1 MKAVSAP
8 VTPVLLNAFMAVQ
21 GKPTPLQWRAWECLA
36 ENPHALISSPT
47 GSGKTWAALLPIFS
61 DINPNPT
68 DSTLALWI
76 SPLKALVSDT
86 ATRISQFAELLRCQ
100 NSSLA
105 RIRVSARTGDIPAS
119 QRSRDRAHPPHIW
132 CVTPESLAIWLTI
145 PAMVNRLKNVR
156 WLVVDEI
163 HSVAASRRGA
173 DLALSLER
181 LEERLENPP
190 RRIGISAT
198 CHPLAAAGRFLF
210 GPGRPFAT
218 VECADDSPL
227 ELKVEHL
234 PHEFDT
240 TKTILERI
248 FKELDHHQ
256 TTIVF
261 TRTRASAER
270 LAWTCRKERPAL
282 PVGIHH
288 GSLAPEIRRETETRL
303 RAGHLRLV
311 FSSTSL
317 ELGMD
322 IGAIGLVVLVHP
334 SGEVVR
340 LLQRIGRSGRGP
352 GKTRQGLVLAANPSE
367 LLEAVVTA
375 TAGREGATEA
385 LMPIGVCEDVL
396 CQHLMA
402 EAMLGS
408 CRLES
413 FLEVARRTGPYQELE
428 ASVFLECL
436 AYLRGELGNQQSL
449 VPRLRLL
456 PDGRHVIAR
465 PRMKYQLRQSL
476 GAISATASR
485 KVMLRDS
492 TSDRVMG
499 EVEPA
504 YADALRAGDRFLLE
518 GKCVQV
524 ARLSG
529 PDVEVV
535 EASRMASPPRWTG
548 EPLPLSPLL
557 ASHLQAL
564 RDEAARIIA
573 ENPSLLASWLEKRH
587 QLPPKES
594 SFLAEYFISQECHGE
609 IPHANCLIAEISP
622 CGDEWLLAMHT
633 PLNRAGNEAIARLV
647 ARRLSRNRRAAG
659 QSMVADLGLA
669 FRLEHPPGQPAE
681 WLRIILKPE
690 NALADLEEAVAPS
703 DLVRRRFQEIAV
715 TALMTPRLPPKNKG
729 SRSPKVGGGGWVARR
744 LYDQCL
750 RRAPGF
756 ILARQALR
764 EILTTWIDAAAALAW
779 LERVACL
786 PAKVRWLPCP
796 SPFIRH
802 WTQLGQG
809 PELAPES
816 PEDALKNLRNK
827 IMGVSA

>member
-1 MKAVSAP
+1 MNAVSAP
-8 VTPVLLNAFMAVQ
+8 VTPVLLDAFMAAQ
-21 GKPTPLQWRAWECLA
+21 GKPTPLQCRAWECLA
-36 ENPHALISSPT
+36 KHPHALISSPT
-47 GSGKTWAALLPIFS
+47 GSGKTWAALLPILS
-61 DINPNPT
+61 DIGRNPSNY
-68 DSTLALWI
+68 TLALWI

-86 ATRISQFAELLRCQ
+86 ATRISQFADLLRCH
-100 NSSLA
+100 NPSLA
-105 RIRVSARTGDIPAS
+105 KIRVSARTGDIPAS

-145 PAMVNRLKNVR
+145 PAMVNRLKDVR

-181 LEERLENPP
+181 LEDRLVKPP

-210 GPGRPFAT
+210 GPGRQFVS
-218 VECADDSPL
+218 VESADSSPL
-227 ELKVEHL
+227 KLKVEYL

-240 TKTILERI
+240 IKHILNRI

-256 TTIVF
+256 TIIVF

-270 LAWTCRKERPAL
+270 LAWACHKEKPGL

-288 GSLAPEIRRETETRL
+288 GSLAPEVRRETETRL
-303 RAGHLRLV
+303 RAGQLRLV

-352 GKTRQGLVLAANPSE
+352 GNTRQGLVLTANPSE

-385 LMPIGVCEDVL
+385 LVPIGVCEDVL

-402 EAMLGS
+402 EAMLGR

-413 FLEVARRTGPYQELE
+413 FLQVARRTGPYQDLE

-449 VPRLRLL
+449 VSRLRLL

-465 PRMKYQLRQSL
+465 PRTKYQLRQSL

-485 KVMLRDS
+485 KVMLRDHS
-492 TSDRVMG
+492 SERVMG

-524 ARLSG
+524 SRLSG
-529 PDVEVV
+529 PDVEVI
-535 EASRMASPPRWTG
+535 EASRLASPPRWTG

-557 ASHLQAL
+557 ASHLQTL
-564 RDEAARIIA
+564 REEAARIIA
-573 ENPSLLASWLEKRH
+573 ENPSLLESWLAQRH
-587 QLPPKES
+587 QLPPNES
-594 SFLAEYFISQECHGE
+594 SVLAEYFMSQDRHGE
-609 IPHANCLIAEISP
+609 IPNANCVLAEISP
-622 CGDEWLLAMHT
+622 CGDEWMLAMHT
-633 PLNRAGNEAIARLV
+633 PLNRAGNEAIARLM
-647 ARRLSRNRRAAG
+647 ARRLARNRHTAG

-681 WLRIILKPE
+681 WLRNILKPE

-715 TALMTPRLPPKNKG
+715 TALMTPRLPHNNKA

-744 LYDQCL
+744 LYDHCL

-756 ILARQALR
+756 VLARQALR
-764 EILTTWIDAAAALAW
+764 EILTTSIDAAAALAW
-779 LERVACL
+779 LDHVASL

-796 SPFIRH
+796 SPFTRH
-802 WTQLGQG
+802 WTQLEQG

-816 PEDALKNLRNK
+816 PEDALRNLRSK

>member
-1 MKAVSAP
+1 
-8 VTPVLLNAFMAVQ
+8 
-21 GKPTPLQWRAWECLA
+21 
-36 ENPHALISSPT
+36 
-47 GSGKTWAALLPIFS
+47 
-61 DINPNPT
+61 
-68 DSTLALWI
+68 
-76 SPLKALVSDT
+76 
-86 ATRISQFAELLRCQ
+86 
-100 NSSLA
+100 
-105 RIRVSARTGDIPAS
+105 
-119 QRSRDRAHPPHIW
+119 
-132 CVTPESLAIWLTI
+132 
-145 PAMVNRLKNVR
+145 MVNRLKDVR

-181 LEERLENPP
+181 LEDRLVKPP

-210 GPGRPFAT
+210 GPGRQFVS
-218 VECADDSPL
+218 VESADSSPL
-227 ELKVEHL
+227 KLKVEYL

-240 TKTILERI
+240 IKHILNRI

-256 TTIVF
+256 TIIVF

-270 LAWTCRKERPAL
+270 LAWTCHKEKPGL

-288 GSLAPEIRRETETRL
+288 GSLAPEVRRETETRL
-303 RAGHLRLV
+303 RAGQLRLV

-352 GKTRQGLVLAANPSE
+352 GNTRQGLVLTANPSE

-385 LMPIGVCEDVL
+385 LVPIGVCEDVL

-402 EAMLGS
+402 EAMLGR

-413 FLEVARRTGPYQELE
+413 FLQVARRTGPYQDLE

-449 VPRLRLL
+449 VSRLRLL

-465 PRMKYQLRQSL
+465 PRTKYQLRQSL
-476 GAISATASR
+476 GAISATTSR
-485 KVMLRDS
+485 KVMLRDHS
-492 TSDRVMG
+492 SERVMG

-524 ARLSG
+524 SRLSG
-529 PDVEVV
+529 PDVEVI
-535 EASRMASPPRWTG
+535 EASRLASPPRWTC
-548 EPLPLSPLL
+548 EPVQLSLVL
-557 ASHLQAL
+557 ASHLQTL
-564 RDEAARIIA
+564 RAEAARIIA
-573 ENPSLLASWLEKRH
+573 ENPSLLESWLAQRH
-587 QLPPKES
+587 QLPPNES
-594 SFLAEYFISQECHGE
+594 SVLAEYFMSQDRHGE
-609 IPHANCLIAEISP
+609 IPHANCVLAEISP
-622 CGDEWLLAMHT
+622 CGDEWMLAMHT
-633 PLNRAGNEAIARLV
+633 PLNRAGNEAIARLM
-647 ARRLSRNRRAAG
+647 ARRLARNRQTAG

-681 WLRIILKPE
+681 WLRNILKPE
-690 NALADLEEAVAPS
+690 NALADLEEAVAHS

-715 TALMTPRLPPKNKG
+715 TALMTPRLPHKNKA

-744 LYDQCL
+744 LYDHCL

-756 ILARQALR
+756 VLARQALR
-764 EILTTWIDAAAALAW
+764 EILTTSIDAAAALAW
-779 LERVACL
+779 LDHVASL

-796 SPFIRH
+796 SPFTRH
-802 WTQLGQG
+802 WTQFGQG

-816 PEDALKNLRNK
+816 PEDALRNLRKK
-827 IMGVSA
+827 IMGVPLEAWRMVARP